1 MICGGGGFGDELV
14 GSWDER
20 AMCGIGVA
28 MSYVGVPE
36 YGVGVPESGVGVPVS
51 DVGVPD
57 TILPL
62 KFYIRLPVGHHIV
75 FSFLLDVGLPIS
87 VEAVQHVGRCTIAL

>member
-1 MICGGGGFGDELV
+1 MI
-14 GSWDER
+14 
-20 AMCGIGVA
+20 
-28 MSYVGVPE
+28 E
-36 YGVGVPESGVGVPVS
+36 YLLLFGVGPPFRTMSPVPVIGAVDTGHGVPVS